1 MSPKEQTEAIIEL
14 QEQLNRLAEYV
25 GIPEQQLKNGTPGPT
40 LAEKSDFD
48 RELEKARIEMV
59 SSGIVEA
66 EKVLDQLE
74 DKDPVAGI

>member
-25 GIPEQQLKNGTPGPT
+25 GIPECQLKGWTTGPT